1 MKKILVGLVALTLVG
16 STMLTTMTTAE
27 AQGYR
32 GWGYGGGWGYRAGW
46 GYGGW
51 GYGAYWGSGVAWGI
65 TIWERMPSLVE

>member
-32 GWGYGGGWGYRAGW
+32 GWGYGGGWGYRAG
-46 GYGGW
+46 
-51 GYGAYWGSGVAWGI
+51 
-65 TIWERMPSLVE
+65 

>member
-1 MKKILVGLVALTLVG
+1 MKKILVGFVALTLVG

-46 GYGGW
+46 GYGG
-51 GYGAYWGSGVAWGI
+51 GAWALARW
-65 TIWERMPSLVE
+65 RLVL